1 MALLA
6 LIFKLVLF
14 IEFKSEF
21 RFKCINE
28 SLVLQKELLIN
39 PANSFEKATALQERL
54 KNINSARTSSL
65 KHNTAYTVILT
76 DYPKYESVNANN
88 THQNLVYQL
97 KYSWVPNLNLSYL
110 ACGIKAVKKEGLW
123 HYEIVYI
130 TSMDKY

>member
-39 PANSFEKATALQERL
+39 PTNSFEKATALQERL
-54 KNINSARTSSL
+54 ININSGRVSSL
-65 KHNTAYTVILT
+65 KYNTSYTVILT